1 MENDMTII
9 NENQKGLLFK
19 NGKFIK
25 VLESGKYSKLFGK
38 TIQVCAIND
47 EIVSTFTTIDF
58 LLKNKNFAEK
68 AIIIDIKA
76 NEIAL
81 HLINGIYTQVLSAGK
96 HTFWKSDSIH
106 EFMVIDI
113 STPKVADDFPVH
125 FFNQIP
131 NNYYEKVSVQKH
143 EKAILFFDNKLQTVL
158 DSGVYY
164 FWKNSIDVHTIIV
177 DTRLTQINI
186 TGQEILTLDKVS
198 LRINLVGNYRIK
210 DFINAFTEVDNYI
223 EQIHVLAQLALRE
236 FVGKHKVDEILENK
250 DKISEYVFNKLK
262 ENEQKFFVEFE
273 SAGVKDIILP
283 GEIRDI
289 MNAVLIAEKQA
300 QANVISRRE
309 EVASTRSMLNTA
321 KLLDE
326 NKTLRRLKEL
336 EYIERISANVGNI
349 SLSSGEGL
357 IKQLGKALIDGG
369 NED

>member
-1 MENDMTII
+1 MKII

-25 VLESGKYSKLFGK
+25 VLESGKYSRLFGK
-38 TIQVCAIND
+38 TIQICAIND
-47 EIVSTFTTIDF
+47 EVVSSFTTIDF
-58 LLKNKNFAEK
+58 LLKNKSFAEK
-68 AIIIDIKA
+68 TITIDVKQS
-76 NEIAL
+76 EIAL
-81 HLINGIYTQVLSAGK
+81 HLINGIYTDVLSAGK
-96 HTFWKSDSIH
+96 HVFWKSDSAH

-113 STPKVADDFPVH
+113 SSPKVADDFPVH
-125 FFNQIP
+125 FFNQMP
-131 NNYYEKVSVQKH
+131 RDYYKKASVQKH
-143 EKAILFFDNKLQTVL
+143 EKAILFFDNKLQTTL

-164 FWKNSIDVHTIIV
+164 FWTHSIDVNIIIV

-210 DFINAFTEVDNYI
+210 DFVSAVTEVDDYV

-236 FVGKHKVDEILENK
+236 FVGKHKIDEILENK
-250 DKISEYVFNKLK
+250 DKISEYVFTKLK

-289 MNAVLIAEKQA
+289 MNSVLIAEKQA

-309 EVASTRSMLNTA
+309 ETASTRSMLNTA
-321 KLLDE
+321 KLLEE

-336 EYIERISANVGNI
+336 EYIERISAYVGNI

-357 IKQLGKALIDGG
+357 IKQLGKALIGDGD
-369 NED
+369 E